1 MYYPFLRA
9 RQFELISLRELAI
22 EGVTQGCIIPILEPV
37 KIVFNNL
44 DIAYKIFEQ
53 KEQTVYFVV
62 NPTVGELIGDNNHYL
77 DYLNGLNNSVFLP
90 AFHYRNN
97 YNSNSNYKSN
107 SEFITQSIEK
117 YGLNQCMLICKNDI
131 LENDQEFKIL
141 AELPQ
146 VTVINIE
153 DPTRNRSLHRYVQ
166 GLGKTYIRLDDLFE
180 KQSRNSD
187 FLNIEEHRFS
197 EEHIYYSQ
205 ENFNGF
211 SDYTVLPS
219 EYTDGG
225 STPRAVVIHLTYL
238 NQQNQI
244 MIRHFTSES
253 NDSIANI
260 QGKFAEAAQKAVN
273 YCRMNNLSNSAIIEL
288 ENYFDEQHYPGLGTV
303 KKISIKNHLS
313 ILSNYLR
320 HL

>member
-22 EGVTQGCIIPILEPV
+22 EGATQGCIIPILEPV
-37 KIVFNNL
+37 KSTFNNL
-44 DIAYKIFEQ
+44 NLAYRVFEEQNQ
-53 KEQTVYFVV
+53 KVYLIV
-62 NPTVGELIGDNNHYL
+62 NPSVGELIGDSEHYL
-77 DYLNGLNNSVFLP
+77 DYLNELNNEIVFP

-97 YNSNSNYKSN
+97 NRSN
-107 SEFITQSIEK
+107 SEYITQSINK
-117 YGLNQCMLICKNDI
+117 FGLNQCMLICKNDI
-131 LENDQEFKIL
+131 SENDEEFKNL
-141 AELPQ
+141 AQLEQ

-153 DPTRNRSLHRYVQ
+153 DPSRNRALNRFVQSLE
-166 GLGKTYIRLDDLFE
+166 KTYIRLDDLFE
-180 KQSRNSD
+180 KQARNSD

-197 EEHIYYSQ
+197 EEHIYYNQ

-219 EYTDGG
+219 EFSDGG
-225 STPRAVVIHLTYL
+225 STPRAVVIHLTYI

-244 MIRHFTSES
+244 MIRHFTSLT

-260 QGKFAEAAQKAVN
+260 QGKFAEAAQKAVE
-273 YCRMNNLSNSAIIEL
+273 YCRLNHLTNSAIMEL

-303 KKISIKNHLS
+303 KKISIKNHLL
-313 ILSNYLR
+313 ILSHYLR
-320 HL
+320 NR

>member
-22 EGVTQGCIIPILEPV
+22 EGATQGCIIPILEPV
-37 KIVFNNL
+37 KLTFNNL
-44 DIAYKIFEQ
+44 NLAFRIFE
-53 KEQTVYFVV
+53 EQNQIVYFIL
-62 NPTVGELIGDNNHYL
+62 NPSVGEMIGDSDHYL
-77 DYLNGLNNSVFLP
+77 DYLNELNNEIVFP

-97 YNSNSNYKSN
+97 IKSN
-107 SEFITQSIEK
+107 SEYITQSINK
-117 YGLNQCMLICKNDI
+117 FGLNQCMLICENDI
-131 LENDQEFKIL
+131 SENDEEFKIL
-141 AELPQ
+141 AQLEQ

-153 DPTRNRSLHRYVQ
+153 DPSRNRALHRFVQ

-180 KQSRNSD
+180 KQVRNSD

-197 EEHIYYSQ
+197 EEHIYYNQ

-219 EYTDGG
+219 EFSDGG
-225 STPRAVVIHLTYL
+225 STPRAVVIHLTYI

-244 MIRHFTSES
+244 MIRHFTSIT

-260 QGKFAEAAQKAVN
+260 QGKFAEAAQKAVE
-273 YCRMNNLSNSAIIEL
+273 YCRLNHLTNSAIMEL

-303 KKISIKNHLS
+303 KKISIKNHLL
-313 ILSNYLR
+313 ILSHYLR
-320 HL
+320 NR